1 MLKFEIKRGYQK
13 RSKKVE
19 QLEKE
24 CEKGLTGEVTTEKL
38 DKVIDIL
45 AEIEQLTAQIHKDI
59 YQKKKGG

>member
-1 MLKFEIKRGYQK
+1 MLDITIKRKK
-13 RSKKVE
+13 RSKKVK
-19 QLEKE
+19 QLEEE
-24 CEKGLTGEVTTEKL
+24 CKKGLTGEVSTEKL